1 MKEMPIEYNEIEYVV
16 SKIVEEKAPYEFQK
30 IQMVL
35 RKLYKSSDELWMDF
49 PEYFKEYQ
57 IEALNAIELLEKK
70 LEE

>member
-16 SKIVEEKAPYEFQK
+16 SKIIEEKAQYEFQK

-35 RKLYKSSDELWMDF
+35 RKLYKSSGELWMDF

-57 IEALNAIELLEKK
+57 TEALNAIELLEKK
-70 LEE
+70 LKE

>member
-1 MKEMPIEYNEIEYVV
+1 MKEIPIEYNEIEYVV
-16 SKIVEEKAPYEFQK
+16 SKIVEEKAPYKSQK

-35 RKLYKSSDELWMDF
+35 RKLYKSSGELWMDF

>member
-16 SKIVEEKAPYEFQK
+16 SKIIEEKAPYEFQK

-35 RKLYKSSDELWMDF
+35 RKLYKSSGELWMDF

-57 IEALNAIELLEKK
+57 LEKQNN
-70 LEE
+70 E